1 MRLRAGAASIVAG
14 TVMMFAAVGTAAQ
27 AANPVVSAT
36 VEGDTIRVGQAFM
49 LELHVDLPSSAEVR
63 FPAVLPLPEDLEQ
76 RDAVDV
82 RSGNDDRSW
91 SARYALLAWSSD
103 SLSIPP
109 VLATVAPG
117 AEAEFEITI
126 VPPPIAVA
134 SVLPTDDAGLELRD
148 ARPYLRIRGFPWW
161 ILLLIAAAAGAAWYL
176 LRRRRGPEMVFA
188 PTGPGDLAI
197 HELEKLREEWRA
209 GGLSIGDFYDRYETT
224 LRRYARTTRSWS
236 PSRTL
241 IGLTRTG
248 DLFAALRRSLF
259 VRFAHADAASE
270 APESAIEAGEN
281 FVRSEMPRD
290 DADEGTTPGPVAAD
304 LDVVEEVAS

>member
-1 MRLRAGAASIVAG
+1 VAG
-14 TVMMFAAVGTAAQ
+14 TVTLLCAVGTAAQ
-27 AANPVVSAT
+27 ATNPIVSAILAN
-36 VEGDTIRVGQAFM
+36 DTIRVGEVFT
-49 LELHVDLPSSAEVR
+49 LELHVDLPSTAVVR
-63 FPAVLPLPEDLEQ
+63 FPAVLPLPEDIEQ
-76 RDAVDV
+76 REAVEV
-82 RSGNDDRSW
+82 RSGDDDRSW

-109 VLATVAPG
+109 VLATVAP
-117 AEAEFEITI
+117 AAAAEFEITI
-126 VPPPIAVA
+126 VPPPIAVS

-148 ARPYLRIRGFPWW
+148 ARPYLRVQGFPWW
-161 ILLLIAAAAGAAWYL
+161 ILFLIAAAIATAWYL
-176 LRRRRGPEMVFA
+176 LRRRRGPEVVFA

-209 GGLSIGDFYDRYETT
+209 GGLSVGAFYDRYETT
-224 LRRYARTTRSWS
+224 LRRYARTTRSWA

-248 DLFAALRRSLF
+248 ELFSALRRSLF
-259 VRFAHADAASE
+259 VRFAHADAAKD
-270 APESAIEAGEN
+270 APESAIEAGES

-290 DADEGTTPGPVAAD
+290 EEADADGVDGTE